1 MGQVL
6 VLELISLKSLN
17 MFFFFFLF
25 YFTNIA
31 SNLLM
36 PHILRLQKGFDIFDE
51 LVSPLLKISSLY

>member
-17 MFFFFFLF
+17 MFFFLF